1 MADGIEEPTPL
12 DLHQAAGLVGAY
24 CAIER
29 RLFELTGSSATGP
42 EMAPDVQVYLDA
54 LSAEHAWH
62 AELWADRLPVVS
74 GIDAQALVVI
84 PAPARE
90 VLDEV
95 ATGGPVETL
104 AGLFR
109 VVLPRLIVSYAHHQ
123 AAASSASEPP
133 TLRALRLILRDEV
146 EALVAGEALVQRLLG
161 TSEAVAAAGRT
172 VIGLETRLAEAGV
185 VPGLVP
191 WPGRRA

>member
-123 AAASSASEPP
+123 AAASAASEPP
-133 TLRALRLILRDEV
+133 TLRALRLILSDEV

>member
-1 MADGIEEPTPL
+1 MTGDSVEPTPL
-12 DLHQAAGLVGAY
+12 DLHEAAGLVGAY

-42 EMAPDVQVYLDA
+42 EMAPDTQVYLDS

-95 ATGGPVETL
+95 ATGGQVETL

-109 VVLPRLIVSYAHHQ
+109 VVLPRLIVSYSHHET
-123 AAASSASEPP
+123 AASSASEPP

-146 EALVAGEALVQRLLG
+146 EALVAGEALVQRLLD
-161 TSEAVAAAGRT
+161 TPEAVAAAGRT
-172 VIGLETRLAEAGV
+172 VIRLETRLAEAGV